1 MKKILTVLLT
11 IIFTITIFIYNSKK
25 VILANNLNEVA
36 QNNYMV
42 KIVSD
47 KNVDFS
53 KIGIDIFSQVENDVI
68 GMKEYYETYSHSAYF
83 SMDGEYHFMGENN
96 NYSVSINMDRLP
108 TNYGVIC
115 KNVFLS
121 NYSPIAEFIIAE
133 ISDIKIDIDSE
144 GNGIAKFFAFNGHEL
159 FADYKLDIT
168 YSDETINQYCGKLNY
183 TAKLQVSG

>member
-36 QNNYMV
+36 ENNYMV

-53 KIGIDIFSQVENDVI
+53 KIGIDIFNQVENDPI

-83 SMDGEYHFMGENN
+83 SANGEYHFMGENN
-96 NYSVSINMDRLP
+96 NYSVSIN
-108 TNYGVIC
+108 
-115 KNVFLS
+115 
-121 NYSPIAEFIIAE
+121 
-133 ISDIKIDIDSE
+133 IDSF
-144 GNGIAKFFAFNGHEL
+144 I
-159 FADYKLDIT
+159 
-168 YSDETINQYCGKLNY
+168 
-183 TAKLQVSG
+183 